1 MRQHFEKSYGLN
13 ETQLADI
20 EQLETACN
28 QFEGL
33 TIKLN
38 WSMLQDRPREQSSD
52 FLYYADGQL
61 VGYLALYGFNQRE
74 VEVSAMTHPEHRRQG
89 IFKQLLAAAN
99 LELKKRNV
107 SDFLFICERASVS
120 GTACMQAIAAGYD
133 FSEYKMRLQ
142 QAGIK
147 PGATSVEL
155 QLRPGRPE
163 DITDLVYMDELCF
176 GVSVE
181 AAIHW
186 VEHDLADS
194 NRRVLLASLGPVK
207 IGKINV
213 LMNEAETYISGFCI
227 LPEYRR
233 QGYGKIILTRT
244 LEQLVA
250 EDRHNISLEVAT
262 ENEHALSLYEHCGFR
277 TTTAY
282 DYYRLPVDAAGVFH

>member
-20 EQLETACN
+20 QQLETACN

-33 TIKLN
+33 SMKLN
-38 WSMLQDRPREQSSD
+38 WSMLQDRPREQNSD

-61 VGYLALYGFNQRE
+61 VGYLALYSFNQRE
-74 VEVSAMTHPEHRRQG
+74 AEVSAMTHPEHRRRG
-89 IFKQLLAAAN
+89 IFKQLLATAN
-99 LELKKRNV
+99 LELKKRHG
-107 SDFLFICERASVS
+107 SDFLFICERASAS
-120 GTACMQAIAAGYD
+120 GTACMQAMAAGYD
-133 FSEYKMRLQ
+133 FSEYKMRWQ

-147 PGATSVEL
+147 PGAASAEL

-163 DITDLVYMDELCF
+163 DITDLVHMDELCF
-176 GVSVE
+176 GVSGE
-181 AAIHW
+181 AAKRW
-186 VEHDLADS
+186 VKHDLADS

-213 LMNEAETYISGFCI
+213 SMTEVETYISGFCI

-244 LEQLVA
+244 LEQLMA

-277 TTTAY
+277 TVTAY
-282 DYYRLPVDAAGVFH
+282 DYYRLPVMVEG